1 MKGPASIR
9 SPQTPAFF
17 YAVHALE
24 MTQMGYEKYDL
35 CIPNSDFEKLAE
47 GPAGTAVSDALHSLG
62 LVDTQAALWG
72 LRFSSSL
79 C

>member
-1 MKGPASIR
+1 
-9 SPQTPAFF
+9 
-17 YAVHALE
+17 
-24 MTQMGYEKYDL
+24 MGYEKYDL